1 MSGLFRVL
9 VENLTAEAWKE
20 GSGQETSRGL
30 AGSRGQ
36 SGVQRAWLCAL
47 CAHGSRCGGLQLPS
61 LGNQKAPK
69 AFFSF
74 WDKGHNKPLIYIIS
88 FKCSG

>member
-1 MSGLFRVL
+1 MGGLFRVL
-9 VENLTAEAWKE
+9 VENLTAEAWEE
-20 GSGQETSRGL
+20 GSGQGAGRGL
-30 AGSRGQ
+30 AGTRVQ

-47 CAHGSRCGGLQLPS
+47 CAHGPRCGGLQLPS

-74 WDKGHNKPLIYIIS
+74 FLV
-88 FKCSG
+88 